1 MEYDTSGNGSD
12 ESTCFTFFFFHTT
25 VVFVGVLV
33 GVPSDPAVFSFHS
46 AVSLLSLLACVA
58 LFVCVC
64 VCVLSVS
71 VSLPSLALALSLSL
85 LFHCQ
90 KPKSIQA
97 IEESNHKIQQAEEQ
111 LEKDL
116 AELAAIM
123 AEHDGNTQQRA
134 GT

>member
-1 MEYDTSGNGSD
+1 MHACICIS
-12 ESTCFTFFFFHTT
+12 
-25 VVFVGVLV
+25 
-33 GVPSDPAVFSFHS
+33 
-46 AVSLLSLLACVA
+46 SLSR
-58 LFVCVC
+58 
-64 VCVLSVS
+64 SRS
-71 VSLPSLALALSLSL
+71 RSLSL

-123 AEHDGNTQQRA
+123 AEHDGNTQQRT
-134 GT
+134 GTWQN